1 MPRDRTTLFCAGF
14 SQRTR
19 AKDLAY
25 EFERFGRLVRCDI
38 PAPKSSSAKAF
49 AFVEFED
56 YRDADDAYYEMQGA
70 RFEGHSLSLQRL
82 PDPGDTTTVMTGTG
96 VTGADLDLD
105 LQFPLLREEDAFR
118 GLLLERETAVWFKE

>member
-70 RFEGHSLSLQRL
+70 RFEGHSLSLQWAKQAPSRSWRHDDRDDRHGGHRRRSRSRS
-82 PDPGDTTTVMTGTG
+82 PIPPPARGRRFSRKKRGD
-96 VTGADLDLD
+96 
-105 LQFPLLREEDAFR
+105 
-118 GLLLERETAVWFKE
+118 